1 MWINREEQ
9 NLQNYDKVKRSCYSR
24 VPSWYKIILCILDRL
39 PNSPD
44 PAPQKKRASAARRI
58 APKMFSA
65 QELQV

>member
-24 VPSWYKIILCILDRL
+24 VSSWYKVILFFLDRL

-44 PAPQKKRASAARRI
+44 PAPQKASISR
-58 APKMFSA
+58 PKEA
-65 QELQV
+65 G